1 MEFDLEML
9 ATTGS
14 TKGVENYARYLTG
27 QKPGETPYSM
37 FDYFEMS
44 GQDYLIIIDE
54 SHVSLPQFRGMY
66 AGDRSRKEI
75 LVEYGF
81 RLPSALDNR
90 PLKFDEFIAKK
101 GKFLFVSATPN
112 EYEIQL
118 ANNHIYEQ
126 ILRPTGLLDPEIEV
140 ISSDNQVEVLYDR
153 AKAVIERGE
162 RVLITTLTKKMAE
175 ELTRYYLELGLKIKY
190 MHSDIDAVERNE
202 LIRGLRRGDYDIL
215 VGINLLREGL
225 DLPEVSLVAVMDADK
240 EGFLRSK
247 TSLIQTMGRAAR
259 NVNGKVIL
267 FANKITNSMREAIDI
282 TSARR
287 KYQDEYNKANGII
300 PKSASRN
307 IEDSLKEEEAPALYT
322 KAKKL
327 EKMPASERAK
337 MVKELR
343 AMMLEAAKNLEF
355 EKAATLR
362 DEIAKLRQI

>member
-1 MEFDLEML
+1 
-9 ATTGS
+9 
-14 TKGVENYARYLTG
+14 
-27 QKPGETPYSM
+27 
-37 FDYFEMS
+37 
-44 GQDYLIIIDE
+44 
-54 SHVSLPQFRGMY
+54 
-66 AGDRSRKEI
+66 
-75 LVEYGF
+75 
-81 RLPSALDNR
+81 
-90 PLKFDEFIAKK
+90 
-101 GKFLFVSATPN
+101 
-112 EYEIQL
+112 
-118 ANNHIYEQ
+118 
-126 ILRPTGLLDPEIEV
+126 
-140 ISSDNQVEVLYDR
+140 
-153 AKAVIERGE
+153 
-162 RVLITTLTKKMAE
+162 
-175 ELTRYYLELGLKIKY
+175 
-190 MHSDIDAVERNE
+190 
-202 LIRGLRRGDYDIL
+202 
-215 VGINLLREGL
+215 
-225 DLPEVSLVAVMDADK
+225 
-240 EGFLRSK
+240 
-247 TSLIQTMGRAAR
+247 MGRAAR